1 MAEQINQDRTVEPGT
16 TSDSRHLS
24 TLINRP
30 PDEVYEYAAD
40 PANLPEWAP
49 GLGTSVEQI
58 DGQWFVQ
65 TSTGR
70 VGFALAPRNTYGVL
84 DHEVTLPTGEILCN
98 PMRVTRNGSGSEVVF
113 SLRRNLGMTDEEF
126 DRDAGL
132 AAADLARLK
141 ARVEASE

>member
-1 MAEQINQDRTVEPGT
+1 MTEQIDKDRAVETGT
-16 TSDSRHLS
+16 TSDSRHVS

-58 DGQWFVQ
+58 DGQWFVG

-70 VGFALAPRNTYGVL
+70 AGFAFAPRNTYGVL
-84 DHEVTLPTGEILCN
+84 DHEVTLPTREVRYN

-113 SLRRNLGMTDEEF
+113 SLRRNPGMTDQEF
-126 DRDAGL
+126 DRDADL
-132 AAADLARLK
+132 VAADLARLK
-141 ARVEASE
+141 ARVEVSE